1 MIVSHR
7 GVEGEPI
14 AAQVPMG
21 ELTSK
26 LLDTMEIPYFM
37 PEKDVDPADLIVRAW
52 NTAAEQKTPVAVLL
66 PIPFWRKQA

>member
-1 MIVSHR
+1 
-7 GVEGEPI
+7 
-14 AAQVPMG
+14 MG

-37 PEKDVDPADLIVRAW
+37 PEKDVDSADLIVKAW
-52 NTAAEQKTPVAVLL
+52 NTAAELKKPVAVLL